1 MSEVVEKP
9 VDADAVSNAL
19 RLGWQIAELRGR
31 FWQRINA
38 REPVRHQIMALS
50 KEYALPLEDERT
62 PLERLYETQAIVVAV
77 SGQLGL
83 DFPAAN
89 LSGQGRDPD
98 QRASTLLMALTKRLN
113 HPEDAGTPSPAA
125 RAPVPATA
133 PVLVRAVSSA
143 DTVRPAPAAV
153 AESAPNS
160 PAPAVGSGPNFPSP
174 SGGGQDGGAADPST
188 VWEDFAAFV
197 FAWDAR
203 VQDQLA
209 AVSYSQ
215 FSAYQLGRGLAEV
228 SWQLNPAVSGAD
240 DPHGWQFLLGEQR
253 LRQLGRLMDGL
264 SAYFGPMTVAAVKD
278 SVQAWGTVA
287 REPGITAR
295 PDAAS
300 KLVEQAHVWRNLLIG
315 GMSAQTL
322 VPGHAQ
328 AQKLRG
334 LELVIKAFWPQL
346 LGAILGAVVLAV
358 GAYLLVTADVT
369 TKEIGAALGVLG
381 SLGITSAALI
391 AKSKESVLQ
400 VFSRMRLLYYT
411 DLVSAAASR
420 VPITE
425 KDIRTLAKKT
435 NGQRRKKN

>member
-1 MSEVVEKP
+1 MSEVEKP

-31 FWQRINA
+31 FWRRINTLD
-38 REPVRHQIMALS
+38 PVRPQIVALTR
-50 KEYALPLEDERT
+50 EYALPLEDERT
-62 PLERLYETQAIVVAV
+62 PLERLYETQAIVVAL

-89 LSGQGRDPD
+89 LSGQGNDPD
-98 QRASTLLMALTKRLN
+98 HRASTRLMALTKRLS
-113 HPEDAGTPSPAA
+113 HPDDTGNPSPTPAPAA
-125 RAPVPATA
+125 VAAAA

-143 DTVRPAPAAV
+143 DAVRPAAAPAT
-153 AESAPNS
+153 ESG
-160 PAPAVGSGPNFPSP
+160 PAPPLP
-174 SGGGQDGGAADPST
+174 GGVADQGT

-228 SWQLNPAVSGAD
+228 SWQLDAGVSAAD
-240 DPHGWQFLLGEQR
+240 NPHGWQFLLGEAR
-253 LRQLGRLMDGL
+253 LRQLGRLMDAL
-264 SAYFGPMTVAAVKD
+264 SSYFGPMTVAAVKN
-278 SVQAWGTVA
+278 SVQAWGKVA
-287 REPGITAR
+287 SEPGITAR
-295 PDAAS
+295 PEAIS
-300 KLVEQAHVWRNLLIG
+300 KLIEQSHVWRNLLIG

-322 VPGHAQ
+322 VPDHAE

-334 LELVIKAFWPQL
+334 LGLVVKAFWPQL
-346 LGAILGAVVLAV
+346 IIGIVGALVLAV

-369 TKEIGAALGVLG
+369 TKEIGAALGLLG
-381 SLGITSAALI
+381 SFGITSAALI

-411 DLVSAAASR
+411 DHVSAAAAR

-425 KDIRTLAKKT
+425 KSTRAFAKKA
-435 NGQRRKKN
+435 NGQRRKEKSERG

>member
-1 MSEVVEKP
+1 MSEVEKP

-31 FWQRINA
+31 FWRRINTLD
-38 REPVRHQIMALS
+38 PVRPQIVALTR
-50 KEYALPLEDERT
+50 EYALPLEDERT
-62 PLERLYETQAIVVAV
+62 PLERLYETQAIVVAL

-89 LSGQGRDPD
+89 LSGQGNDPD
-98 QRASTLLMALTKRLN
+98 HRASTRLMALTKRLS
-113 HPEDAGTPSPAA
+113 HPDDAGNPS
-125 RAPVPATA
+125 AT
-133 PVLVRAVSSA
+133 
-143 DTVRPAPAAV
+143 PAPAAV
-153 AESAPNS
+153 AAAEPP
-160 PAPAVGSGPNFPSP
+160 PAPAPPPVGVVDRG
-174 SGGGQDGGAADPST
+174 T

-228 SWQLNPAVSGAD
+228 SWQLDAGVSAAD
-240 DPHGWQFLLGEQR
+240 DPHGWQFLLGEAR

-264 SAYFGPMTVAAVKD
+264 SSYFGPMTVAAVKN
-278 SVQAWGTVA
+278 SVQAWGKVA
-287 REPGITAR
+287 SEPGITAR
-295 PDAAS
+295 PDAIS
-300 KLVEQAHVWRNLLIG
+300 KLIEQSHVWRNLLIG

-322 VPGHAQ
+322 IPDHAE

-334 LELVIKAFWPQL
+334 LGLVIKAFWPQL
-346 LGAILGAVVLAV
+346 IIGIVGALVLAV

-369 TKEIGAALGVLG
+369 TKEIGAALGVIG
-381 SLGITSAALI
+381 SFGITSAALI

-411 DLVSAAASR
+411 DLVSAAAAR

-425 KDIRTLAKKT
+425 KSTRAFAKKA
-435 NGQRRKKN
+435 NGQRRKEKSQGG

>member
-1 MSEVVEKP
+1 MSEVEKP

-31 FWQRINA
+31 FWRRINSLD
-38 REPVRHQIMALS
+38 PVHHQIVALTR
-50 KEYALPLEDERT
+50 EYALPLEDERT
-62 PLERLYETQAIVVAV
+62 PLERLYETQAIVVAL

-89 LSGQGRDPD
+89 LSGQGNDPD
-98 QRASTLLMALTKRLN
+98 HRASTRLMALTKRLS
-113 HPEDAGTPSPAA
+113 HPDDAGNPSPAP
-125 RAPVPATA
+125 APAAVAAA

-143 DTVRPAPAAV
+143 DMVRPAAAPAA
-153 AESAPNS
+153 EPS
-160 PAPAVGSGPNFPSP
+160 PAPIPPT
-174 SGGGQDGGAADPST
+174 GGVADRGT
-188 VWEDFAAFV
+188 IWEDFAAFV

-228 SWQLNPAVSGAD
+228 SWQLDAGVSAAD
-240 DPHGWQFLLGEQR
+240 DPHGWQFLLGEAR

-264 SAYFGPMTVAAVKD
+264 SSYFGPMTVAAVKN
-278 SVQAWGTVA
+278 SVQAWGKVA
-287 REPGITAR
+287 SEPGITAR
-295 PDAAS
+295 PDAIS
-300 KLVEQAHVWRNLLIG
+300 KLIEQSHVWRNLLIG

-322 VPGHAQ
+322 VPDHAE

-334 LELVIKAFWPQL
+334 LGLVVKTFWPQL
-346 LGAILGAVVLAV
+346 IIGIVGALVLAV

-381 SLGITSAALI
+381 SFGITSAALI

-411 DLVSAAASR
+411 DLVSAAAAR

-425 KDIRTLAKKT
+425 TSARAFAKKA
-435 NGQRRKKN
+435 NGQRRKEKSQGG

>member
-1 MSEVVEKP
+1 MSEVEKP

-31 FWQRINA
+31 FWRRINTLD
-38 REPVRHQIMALS
+38 PVRPQIVALTR
-50 KEYALPLEDERT
+50 EYALPLEDERT
-62 PLERLYETQAIVVAV
+62 PLERLYETQAIVVAL

-89 LSGQGRDPD
+89 LSGQGNDPD
-98 QRASTLLMALTKRLN
+98 HRASTRLMALTKRLS
-113 HPEDAGTPSPAA
+113 HPDDAGNPSP
-125 RAPVPATA
+125 T
-133 PVLVRAVSSA
+133 
-143 DTVRPAPAAV
+143 PAPAAV
-153 AESAPNS
+153 AAAEPP
-160 PAPAVGSGPNFPSP
+160 PAPVPPPVGVVDRG
-174 SGGGQDGGAADPST
+174 T

-215 FSAYQLGRGLAEV
+215 FSAYLLGRGVAEV
-228 SWQLNPAVSGAD
+228 SWQLDAGVSAAD
-240 DPHGWQFLLGEQR
+240 DPHGWQFLLGEAR
-253 LRQLGRLMDGL
+253 LRQLGRLMDAL
-264 SAYFGPMTVAAVKD
+264 SSYFGPMTVAAVKN
-278 SVQAWGTVA
+278 SVQAWGKVA
-287 REPGITAR
+287 SEPGITAR
-295 PDAAS
+295 PDAIS
-300 KLVEQAHVWRNLLIG
+300 KLIEQSHVWRNLLIG

-322 VPGHAQ
+322 IPDHAE

-334 LELVIKAFWPQL
+334 LGLVVKAFWPQL
-346 LGAILGAVVLAV
+346 IIGIVGALVLAV

-369 TKEIGAALGVLG
+369 TKEIGAALGVIG
-381 SLGITSAALI
+381 SFGITSAALI

-411 DLVSAAASR
+411 DLVSAAAAR

-425 KDIRTLAKKT
+425 KSTRAFAKKA
-435 NGQRRKKN
+435 NGQRRKEKSEGG

>member
-1 MSEVVEKP
+1 MSEVEKP

-31 FWQRINA
+31 FWRRINTLD
-38 REPVRHQIMALS
+38 PVRPQIVALTR
-50 KEYALPLEDERT
+50 EYALPLEDERT
-62 PLERLYETQAIVVAV
+62 PLERLYETQAIVVAL

-89 LSGQGRDPD
+89 LSGQGNDPD
-98 QRASTLLMALTKRLN
+98 HRASTRLMALTKRLS
-113 HPEDAGTPSPAA
+113 HPDDAGNPSP
-125 RAPVPATA
+125 T
-133 PVLVRAVSSA
+133 
-143 DTVRPAPAAV
+143 PAPAAV
-153 AESAPNS
+153 AAAEPP
-160 PAPAVGSGPNFPSP
+160 PAPVPPPVGVVDRG
-174 SGGGQDGGAADPST
+174 T

-228 SWQLNPAVSGAD
+228 SWQLDAGVSAAD
-240 DPHGWQFLLGEQR
+240 NPHGWQFLLGEAR

-264 SAYFGPMTVAAVKD
+264 SSYFGPMTVAAVKN
-278 SVQAWGTVA
+278 SVQAWGKVA
-287 REPGITAR
+287 SEPGITAR
-295 PDAAS
+295 PDAIS
-300 KLVEQAHVWRNLLIG
+300 KLIEQSHVWRNLLIG

-322 VPGHAQ
+322 IPDHAE

-334 LELVIKAFWPQL
+334 LGLVVKAFWPQL
-346 LGAILGAVVLAV
+346 IIGIVGALVLAV

-369 TKEIGAALGVLG
+369 TKEIGAALGVIG
-381 SLGITSAALI
+381 SFGITSAALI

-411 DLVSAAASR
+411 DLVSAAAAR

-425 KDIRTLAKKT
+425 KSTRAFAKKA
-435 NGQRRKKN
+435 NGQRRKEKSEGG

>member
-1 MSEVVEKP
+1 MSEVEKP

-31 FWQRINA
+31 FWRRINSLD
-38 REPVRHQIMALS
+38 PVHHQIVALTR
-50 KEYALPLEDERT
+50 EYALPLEDERT
-62 PLERLYETQAIVVAV
+62 PLERLYETQAIVVAL

-89 LSGQGRDPD
+89 LSGQGNDPD
-98 QRASTLLMALTKRLN
+98 HRASTRLMALTKRLS
-113 HPEDAGTPSPAA
+113 HPDDAGNPSP
-125 RAPVPATA
+125 T
-133 PVLVRAVSSA
+133 
-143 DTVRPAPAAV
+143 PAPAAV
-153 AESAPNS
+153 AAAEPP
-160 PAPAVGSGPNFPSP
+160 PAPVPPPVGVVDRG
-174 SGGGQDGGAADPST
+174 T

-228 SWQLNPAVSGAD
+228 SWQLDAGVSAAD
-240 DPHGWQFLLGEQR
+240 DPHGWQFLLGEAR

-264 SAYFGPMTVAAVKD
+264 SSYFGPMTVAAVKN
-278 SVQAWGTVA
+278 SVQAWGKVA
-287 REPGITAR
+287 SEPGITAR
-295 PDAAS
+295 PDAIS
-300 KLVEQAHVWRNLLIG
+300 KLIEQSHVWRNLLIG

-322 VPGHAQ
+322 IPDHAE
-328 AQKLRG
+328 AQKIRG
-334 LELVIKAFWPQL
+334 LGLVVKAFWPQL
-346 LGAILGAVVLAV
+346 IIGIVGALVLAV

-369 TKEIGAALGVLG
+369 TKEIGAALGVIG
-381 SLGITSAALI
+381 SFGITSAALI

-411 DLVSAAASR
+411 DLVSAAAAR

-425 KDIRTLAKKT
+425 KSTRAFAKKA
-435 NGQRRKKN
+435 NGQRRKEKSEGG

>member
-1 MSEVVEKP
+1 MSDVEKP
-9 VDADAVSNAL
+9 VDAEAVSNAL

-38 REPVRHQIMALS
+38 REPVRHQSLALS

-83 DFPAAN
+83 DFPATS
-89 LSGQGRDPD
+89 LSGEGKDPD
-98 QRASTLLMALTKRLN
+98 QRASTKLMALTHRLS
-113 HPEDAGTPSPAA
+113 HPDDAGNSPTTPAP
-125 RAPVPATA
+125 APVAAAA
-133 PVLVRAVSSA
+133 PMLVAVSSA
-143 DTVRPAPAAV
+143 TAARPAPAPA
-153 AESAPNS
+153 AESAPI
-160 PAPAVGSGPNFPSP
+160 FPSP
-174 SGGGQDGGAADPST
+174 SLGAPVPNIPSPYGGGQGGGGADRGALWD
-188 VWEDFAAFV
+188 DFAAFI

-209 AVSYSQ
+209 AVSFSQ
-215 FSAYQLGRGLAEV
+215 FSAYQLGRGLAEI
-228 SWQLNPAVSGAD
+228 SWQLDPAVPGAD
-240 DPHGWQFLLGEQR
+240 DPRGWQFLLGDLR
-253 LRQLGRLMDGL
+253 LRQLGRLIDGL
-264 SAYFGPMTVAAVKD
+264 SSYFGPMTVAAVKD
-278 SVQAWGTVA
+278 SVEAWGTVA

-295 PDAAS
+295 PDAVT
-300 KLVEQAHVWRNLLIG
+300 KLIEQSHVWRNLLIG

-322 VPGHAQ
+322 VPAHAEV
-328 AQKLRG
+328 QKLRG
-334 LELVIKAFWPQL
+334 LELVVKAFWPQL
-346 LGAILGAVVLAV
+346 LIGIVGALVLAA

-369 TKEIGAALGVLG
+369 RKEIGAALGVLG

-420 VPITE
+420 IPITE
-425 KDIRTLAKKT
+425 KDMRSLAKKT
-435 NGQRRKKN
+435 NGQRRK

>member
-1 MSEVVEKP
+1 MSEVEKP

-31 FWQRINA
+31 FWRRINTLD
-38 REPVRHQIMALS
+38 PVRPQIVALTR
-50 KEYALPLEDERT
+50 EYALPLEDERT
-62 PLERLYETQAIVVAV
+62 PLERLYETQAIVVAL

-89 LSGQGRDPD
+89 LSGQGNDPD
-98 QRASTLLMALTKRLN
+98 HRASTRLMALTKRLS
-113 HPEDAGTPSPAA
+113 HPDDAGNPSP
-125 RAPVPATA
+125 T
-133 PVLVRAVSSA
+133 
-143 DTVRPAPAAV
+143 PAPAAV
-153 AESAPNS
+153 AAAEPP
-160 PAPAVGSGPNFPSP
+160 PAPVPPPVGVVDRG
-174 SGGGQDGGAADPST
+174 T

-228 SWQLNPAVSGAD
+228 SWQLDAGVSAAD
-240 DPHGWQFLLGEQR
+240 DPHGWQFLLGEAR

-264 SAYFGPMTVAAVKD
+264 SSYFGPMTVAAVKN
-278 SVQAWGTVA
+278 SVQAWGKVA
-287 REPGITAR
+287 SEPGITAR
-295 PDAAS
+295 PDAIS
-300 KLVEQAHVWRNLLIG
+300 KLIEQSHVWRNLLIG

-322 VPGHAQ
+322 IPDHAE

-334 LELVIKAFWPQL
+334 LGLVVKAFWPQL
-346 LGAILGAVVLAV
+346 IIGIVGALVLAV

-369 TKEIGAALGVLG
+369 TKEIGAALGVIG
-381 SLGITSAALI
+381 SFGITSAALI

-411 DLVSAAASR
+411 DLVSAAAAR

-425 KDIRTLAKKT
+425 KSTRAFAKKA
-435 NGQRRKKN
+435 NGQRRKEKSEGG

>member
-1 MSEVVEKP
+1 MSEVEKP

-31 FWQRINA
+31 FWRRINTLD
-38 REPVRHQIMALS
+38 PVRPQIVALTR
-50 KEYALPLEDERT
+50 EYALPLEDERT
-62 PLERLYETQAIVVAV
+62 PLERLYETQAIVVAL

-89 LSGQGRDPD
+89 LSGQGNDPD
-98 QRASTLLMALTKRLN
+98 HRASTRLMALTKRLS
-113 HPEDAGTPSPAA
+113 HPDDAGNPSP
-125 RAPVPATA
+125 T
-133 PVLVRAVSSA
+133 
-143 DTVRPAPAAV
+143 PAPAAV
-153 AESAPNS
+153 AAAEPP
-160 PAPAVGSGPNFPSP
+160 PAPVPPPVGVVDRG
-174 SGGGQDGGAADPST
+174 T

-228 SWQLNPAVSGAD
+228 SWQLDAGVSAAD
-240 DPHGWQFLLGEQR
+240 DPHGWQFLLGEAR
-253 LRQLGRLMDGL
+253 LRQLGRLMDAL
-264 SAYFGPMTVAAVKD
+264 SSYFGPMTVAAVKN
-278 SVQAWGTVA
+278 SVQAWGKVA
-287 REPGITAR
+287 SEPGITAR
-295 PDAAS
+295 PDAIS
-300 KLVEQAHVWRNLLIG
+300 KLIEQSHVWRNLLIG

-322 VPGHAQ
+322 IPDHAE

-334 LELVIKAFWPQL
+334 LGLVVKAFWPQL
-346 LGAILGAVVLAV
+346 IIGIVGALVLAV

-369 TKEIGAALGVLG
+369 TKEIGAALGVIG
-381 SLGITSAALI
+381 SFGITSAALI

-411 DLVSAAASR
+411 DLVSAAAAR

-425 KDIRTLAKKT
+425 KSTRAFAKKA
-435 NGQRRKKN
+435 NGQRRKEKSEGG